1 VRTYSDT
8 TRRVFEAALEY
19 LKPQLT
25 PEAHRALSDLF
36 AREQATPDAVVAAV
50 ATHAPPERHDH

>member
-25 PEAHRALSDLF
+25 AEVHRALSELF
-36 AREQATPDAVVAAV
+36 AREEATSDAIVAALGCR
-50 ATHAPPERHDH
+50 AELEHHDH